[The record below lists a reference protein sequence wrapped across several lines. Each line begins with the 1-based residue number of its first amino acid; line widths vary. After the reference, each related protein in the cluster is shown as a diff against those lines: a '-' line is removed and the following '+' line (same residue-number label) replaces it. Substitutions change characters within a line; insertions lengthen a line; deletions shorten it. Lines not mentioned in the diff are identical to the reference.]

1 MFQNLMFKP
10 PANYLSEDN
19 AIKII
24 TKFSKFLLS
33 LPIFMIKSPILII
46 NSVKSETDLIT
57 KSN

>member
-1 MFQNLMFKP
+1 MFKP
-10 PANYLSEDN
+10 PANYLPEDN

-33 LPIFMIKSPILII
+33 LPIFMIKSPILMI
-46 NSVKSETDLIT
+46 NSVKSETNMIT